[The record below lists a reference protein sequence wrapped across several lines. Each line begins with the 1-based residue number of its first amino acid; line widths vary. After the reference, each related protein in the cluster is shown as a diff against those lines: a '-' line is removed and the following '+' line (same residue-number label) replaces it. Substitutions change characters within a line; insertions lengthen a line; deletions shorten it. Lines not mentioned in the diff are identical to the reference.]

1 MVYVRLSFII
11 ASIVF
16 FIVYIVLKEIRQRR
30 ISLIFELISLAFLV
44 AFTSQYVTNYN
55 FFSKA
60 AYTPANVT
68 MMLLFIAS
76 LLFLVYQTIS
86 FIRRK

>member
-1 MVYVRLSFII
+1 MIYVRLSFII
-11 ASIVF
+11 AAIVF
-16 FIVYIVLKEIRQRR
+16 YVIYIVLKELRQRR

-60 AYTPANVT
+60 AYTPMNIT
-68 MMLLFIAS
+68 MFLLFGFS
-76 LLFLVYQTIS
+76 LLYLLYRLIC